1 MNTRIRLGI
10 IVSFFLALPSLCL
23 GEDALNCDV
32 SGSWRSDSGSV
43 TASGVLCQSGDTHRI
58 YRFNAKDDDAKPNGA
73 YAPFYA
79 SAGPVRFLFS
89 DPTQN
94 AFYYADDS
102 RLYVVD
108 ADSYKV
114 SASKQWRNA
123 QVIAQ
128 DPLDPTH
135 RAIIHDADSG
145 LVVRLI
151 SFRKA
156 SIDDELVVPVSDD
169 FIDAFWTPDRFVVV
183 EANAMHIYRRSDDSY
198 RNAGLPVPPNDDN
211 TAQAQ
216 NDDNANNS
224 NQDNN
229 SESNS
234 NNTPKERIWNGET
247 VAFDRPLTRD
257 DYRCDPNGIMVWDKS
272 SKRLSYYVFSHRRW
286 TRASINATA
295 SIRGIGTS
303 NSYALGVT
311 NDMNNVRIVARM
323 GSFLQNRYEAKY
335 WKLSNDPD
343 VPLVVGELNT
353 IALDGGSDNRA
364 QVIDTSEMT
373 WKRVALI
380 SYPAPGHL
388 AELSHGL
395 LVTIHPDAN
404 DAIIVWHA
412 RSGEKR
418 SVISKTQISTS
429 GLADVVRVE
438 TVDTLPRYKLVFDSE
453 GNYAL
458 FDSALSTLSKAISAA
473 SSPWAKVPRNF
484 IATANAIVMPQ
495 GDDDKQWAIYTDAT
509 SASGAKRFDLN
520 SALNAPLD
528 NMLSAKDKWYGY
540 SDGHDAYT
548 PPDVGAIQ
556 NRNNPTV
563 NAIDRPSH
571 RPNWLAWGLELLSIL
586 AMLGVMAW
594 RNGWGKPSKL
604 SPESSNGTSALI
616 IDIFDKKNRRMITDR
631 DIHYFIEENF
641 YSKLYFRV
649 LSATILSLGI
659 AVAVAL
665 PYFRDDTVA
674 TFVSWVLVLATPIF
688 ALIWILAS
696 WTYWNRRY
704 LLRYGCIVEG
714 KWLNC
719 AKPNQSISYIP
730 EAGKSF
736 ELTRNQWH
744 RADYVPIVIFDPSR
758 PNFAIQYT
766 GESEHA
772 LLALNLESTVK
783 EPPKN
788 ACSFDVFRLAAVL
801 AVLVGGAVATQ
812 LLFHAAYPASL
823 SEWRLQEL
831 SQAYAIVSD
840 DKNDSAQ
847 VPCSEEQNADQPQSN
862 CNATQIDKDERRPIV
877 KTPGTT
883 FTMACLELCR
893 DGDDM
898 CQRQCHT
905 RQLFNILKDAGYDF
919 DGTISI
925 TPAEFLD
932 QRRQAIAQARNVIF
946 DTSISCSERAQRI
959 SNTPLWNDDLYVY
972 FFGIYRDHDAF
983 VAAQLGDIATQIVAD
998 SKVFSQL
1005 CDNACV
1011 ENSSHCI
1018 EPPACPDGIE
1028 KLKSAVCTFH
1038 SAIGNNPF
1046 P

>member
-1 MNTRIRLGI
+1 
-10 IVSFFLALPSLCL
+10 
-23 GEDALNCDV
+23 
-32 SGSWRSDSGSV
+32 
-43 TASGVLCQSGDTHRI
+43 
-58 YRFNAKDDDAKPNGA
+58 
-73 YAPFYA
+73 
-79 SAGPVRFLFS
+79 
-89 DPTQN
+89 
-94 AFYYADDS
+94 
-102 RLYVVD
+102 
-108 ADSYKV
+108 
-114 SASKQWRNA
+114 
-123 QVIAQ
+123 
-128 DPLDPTH
+128 
-135 RAIIHDADSG
+135 
-145 LVVRLI
+145 
-151 SFRKA
+151 
-156 SIDDELVVPVSDD
+156 
-169 FIDAFWTPDRFVVV
+169 
-183 EANAMHIYRRSDDSY
+183 
-198 RNAGLPVPPNDDN
+198 
-211 TAQAQ
+211 
-216 NDDNANNS
+216 
-224 NQDNN
+224 
-229 SESNS
+229 
-234 NNTPKERIWNGET
+234 
-247 VAFDRPLTRD
+247 
-257 DYRCDPNGIMVWDKS
+257 
-272 SKRLSYYVFSHRRW
+272 
-286 TRASINATA
+286 
-295 SIRGIGTS
+295 
-303 NSYALGVT
+303 
-311 NDMNNVRIVARM
+311 
-323 GSFLQNRYEAKY
+323 
-335 WKLSNDPD
+335 
-343 VPLVVGELNT
+343 
-353 IALDGGSDNRA
+353 
-364 QVIDTSEMT
+364 
-373 WKRVALI
+373 
-380 SYPAPGHL
+380 
-388 AELSHGL
+388 
-395 LVTIHPDAN
+395 
-404 DAIIVWHA
+404 
-412 RSGEKR
+412 
-418 SVISKTQISTS
+418 
-429 GLADVVRVE
+429 
-438 TVDTLPRYKLVFDSE
+438 
-453 GNYAL
+453 
-458 FDSALSTLSKAISAA
+458 
-473 SSPWAKVPRNF
+473 
-484 IATANAIVMPQ
+484 
-495 GDDDKQWAIYTDAT
+495 
-509 SASGAKRFDLN
+509 
-520 SALNAPLD
+520 
-528 NMLSAKDKWYGY
+528 
-540 SDGHDAYT
+540 
-548 PPDVGAIQ
+548 
-556 NRNNPTV
+556 
-563 NAIDRPSH
+563 
-571 RPNWLAWGLELLSIL
+571 
-586 AMLGVMAW
+586 MLGVMAW

-925 TPAEFLD
+925 TPNSSINADKLLPKRATSSSIRLSLAPNAHSAFQTHLCGTT
-932 QRRQAIAQARNVIF
+932 IS
-946 DTSISCSERAQRI
+946 TSISSAFIAITTPSSPRNSAISLRKSSPIQKSSRNYATMLVSKIRAIASNLLLAPMALKNSNQLSAHSIPPSETIHSHNPYYLRPPLRA
-959 SNTPLWNDDLYVY
+959 DYVQT
-972 FFGIYRDHDAF
+972 
-983 VAAQLGDIATQIVAD
+983 AARRCVRTM
-998 SKVFSQL
+998 SKP
-1005 CDNACV
+1005 
-1011 ENSSHCI
+1011 
-1018 EPPACPDGIE
+1018 PPATRAGHVKNAARHACRPCQKRRPPPRAD
-1028 KLKSAVCTFH
+1028 LVNRMDCW
-1038 SAIGNNPF
+1038 
-1046 P
+1046 

>member
-128 DPLDPTH
+128 DPHDPTH

-380 SYPAPGHL
+380 S
-388 AELSHGL
+388 
-395 LVTIHPDAN
+395 
-404 DAIIVWHA
+404 
-412 RSGEKR
+412 
-418 SVISKTQISTS
+418 
-429 GLADVVRVE
+429 
-438 TVDTLPRYKLVFDSE
+438 
-453 GNYAL
+453 
-458 FDSALSTLSKAISAA
+458 
-473 SSPWAKVPRNF
+473 
-484 IATANAIVMPQ
+484 
-495 GDDDKQWAIYTDAT
+495 
-509 SASGAKRFDLN
+509 
-520 SALNAPLD
+520 
-528 NMLSAKDKWYGY
+528 
-540 SDGHDAYT
+540 
-548 PPDVGAIQ
+548 
-556 NRNNPTV
+556 
-563 NAIDRPSH
+563 
-571 RPNWLAWGLELLSIL
+571 
-586 AMLGVMAW
+586 
-594 RNGWGKPSKL
+594 
-604 SPESSNGTSALI
+604 
-616 IDIFDKKNRRMITDR
+616 
-631 DIHYFIEENF
+631 
-641 YSKLYFRV
+641 
-649 LSATILSLGI
+649 
-659 AVAVAL
+659 
-665 PYFRDDTVA
+665 
-674 TFVSWVLVLATPIF
+674 
-688 ALIWILAS
+688 
-696 WTYWNRRY
+696 
-704 LLRYGCIVEG
+704 
-714 KWLNC
+714 
-719 AKPNQSISYIP
+719 
-730 EAGKSF
+730 
-736 ELTRNQWH
+736 
-744 RADYVPIVIFDPSR
+744 
-758 PNFAIQYT
+758 
-766 GESEHA
+766 
-772 LLALNLESTVK
+772 
-783 EPPKN
+783 
-788 ACSFDVFRLAAVL
+788 
-801 AVLVGGAVATQ
+801 
-812 LLFHAAYPASL
+812 
-823 SEWRLQEL
+823 
-831 SQAYAIVSD
+831 
-840 DKNDSAQ
+840 
-847 VPCSEEQNADQPQSN
+847 
-862 CNATQIDKDERRPIV
+862 
-877 KTPGTT
+877 
-883 FTMACLELCR
+883 
-893 DGDDM
+893 
-898 CQRQCHT
+898 
-905 RQLFNILKDAGYDF
+905 
-919 DGTISI
+919 
-925 TPAEFLD
+925 
-932 QRRQAIAQARNVIF
+932 
-946 DTSISCSERAQRI
+946 
-959 SNTPLWNDDLYVY
+959 
-972 FFGIYRDHDAF
+972 
-983 VAAQLGDIATQIVAD
+983 
-998 SKVFSQL
+998 
-1005 CDNACV
+1005 
-1011 ENSSHCI
+1011 
-1018 EPPACPDGIE
+1018 
-1028 KLKSAVCTFH
+1028 
-1038 SAIGNNPF
+1038 
-1046 P
+1046 